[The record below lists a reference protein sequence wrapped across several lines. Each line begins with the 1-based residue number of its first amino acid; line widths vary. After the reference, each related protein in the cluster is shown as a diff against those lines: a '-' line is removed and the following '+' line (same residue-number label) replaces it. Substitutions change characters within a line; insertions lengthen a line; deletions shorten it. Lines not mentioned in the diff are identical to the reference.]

1 MKDWYSKDPNEPDIT
16 FEEVLQQVE
25 ASQEQSQQA
34 SWAKIA
40 RWLAKLSESRSQL
53 AESTIRPA
61 RDLVDNSVD

>member
-40 RWLAKLSESRSQL
+40 RWLAELSESRSQL